1 MDKCCYPCF
10 TCFHRMMSC
19 KRREEWYL
27 MALNEWF
34 NMDYDQ
40 IGEHFNA
47 QNIPH
52 SPLLRKKIEIQKSL
66 EKNNEKV

>member
-1 MDKCCYPCF
+1 
-10 TCFHRMMSC
+10 
-19 KRREEWYL
+19 

-52 SPLLRKKIEIQKSL
+52 SPLLRKKIEDQKFSEEIKKL
-66 EKNNEKV
+66 KEKNG